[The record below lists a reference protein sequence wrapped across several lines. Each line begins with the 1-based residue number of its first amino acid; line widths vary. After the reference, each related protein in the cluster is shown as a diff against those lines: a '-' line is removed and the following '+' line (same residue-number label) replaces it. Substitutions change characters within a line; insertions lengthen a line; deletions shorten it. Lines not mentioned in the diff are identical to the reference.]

1 MLCPASNITPDP
13 GPLCQPTGGGKSL
26 VRDIFAV
33 AHGGITWCISP
44 LLSLAADQVTKLQQ
58 QAALSSIV
66 AIHLDKHTRDVSKL
80 RQLCLQLASI
90 PKSSSL
96 TTIVFSSPQILV
108 DNLLVRNLFRTLSL
122 NHDDSKK
129 NGLTLLAID
138 EVHLFAQ
145 FGLYFR
151 DEFLQLRPPVFD
163 KLRVGGTRQSSN
175 FYKHG
180 TNTVH
185 VRHCHYIH
193 GRAFLGNVLHNNQ
206 EPLICTGSPR
216 VVHDEISCATYG
228 RRY

>member
-1 MLCPASNITPDP
+1 M
-13 GPLCQPTGGGKSL
+13 
-26 VRDIFAV
+26 
-33 AHGGITWCISP
+33 
-44 LLSLAADQVTKLQQ
+44 TKLQQ

-66 AIHLDKHTRDVSKL
+66 AIHLDEHTRDASKL

-90 PKSSSL
+90 PKSSSS
-96 TTIVFSSPQILV
+96 TIIVFSSPQILV

-151 DEFLQLRPPVFD
+151 DEFLQLRPLVFD

-175 FYKHG
+175 SYRSTVPILFMSATVTTFMVEHFLVMFYAIIK
-180 TNTVH
+180 N
-185 VRHCHYIH
+185 R
-193 GRAFLGNVLHNNQ
+193 
-206 EPLICTGSPR
+206 
-216 VVHDEISCATYG
+216 
-228 RRY
+228 